1 MTSVTSDAAS
11 RGARAFRF
19 EQFALLSDPKN
30 PTVHKSPTVASTCIW
45 VPYHQH
51 YFRRET
57 PVLEGARALSL
68 VAEMPTSS
76 PMLRPM
82 STVATSRKNP
92 AVTGHRTLGSLLTTQ
107 SILVTL
113 CLRPFRTTGLYP
125 SDLYDI
131 PTVPLVFTNT
141 MMYSCRTYRREYFTH
156 FEADRILHKRPPP
169 LSAVRTEYAYLYLNC
184 TRSLL
189 GVSAVRKDLD

>member
-1 MTSVTSDAAS
+1 MTSVS
-11 RGARAFRF
+11 RNQRRSEPRRKSISVLNNLHYSLIQLKKTYRAQIPDRRVDMHMGTVPPG
-19 EQFALLSDPKN
+19 LLSPR
-30 PTVHKSPTVASTCIW
+30 VS
-45 VPYHQH
+45 
-51 YFRRET
+51 RET

-68 VAEMPTSS
+68 VAEMLTSS

-82 STVATSRKNP
+82 STVATSRKKP

-113 CLRPFRTTGLYP
+113 CLRPFRTTGLYL

-141 MMYSCRTYRREYFTH
+141 MMYSCRTYRREYFT
-156 FEADRILHKRPPP
+156 AL
-169 LSAVRTEYAYLYLNC
+169 
-184 TRSLL
+184 
-189 GVSAVRKDLD
+189 